1 MNLGKVFRQE
11 RERLGISQRE
21 MAYRLS
27 LTPAA
32 LWKIEASRT
41 WPKPQTIWA
50 LCRETGCPIARFYID
65 ALDPTDY

>member
-1 MNLGKVFRQE
+1 MNLGRVFRQE

-21 MAYRLS
+21 MAARLS

-32 LWKIEASRT
+32 LWKIEVGRN
-41 WPKPQTIWA
+41 WPKPQTIWS

-65 ALDPTDY
+65 ALDPIDY